1 MFRQCGQGLCREERQ
16 GCYNKD
22 NSKSHDSKGHR
33 IGFQRTSTFRN
44 VSFLSQQS
52 GQSYLADNRNETAQD
67 QYNATGKIPE
77 PGIVTQ
83 AFESRSVIGRTRG
96 KLIKHFSQSMG
107 TRIVEPSA
115 FTRHKSRGMNIQIGS
130 QSRSYQDDKRMQQR
144 YDRSD
149 FISRASTLWPM
160 NSGVRPTINP
170 LINTAMMRNVK

>member
-22 NSKSHDSKGHR
+22 NNKSHDNKGHR

-83 AFESRSVIGRTRG
+83 AFESEIRYW
-96 KLIKHFSQSMG
+96 
-107 TRIVEPSA
+107 P
-115 FTRHKSRGMNIQIGS
+115 HKR
-130 QSRSYQDDKRMQQR
+130 
-144 YDRSD
+144 
-149 FISRASTLWPM
+149 
-160 NSGVRPTINP
+160 
-170 LINTAMMRNVK
+170 